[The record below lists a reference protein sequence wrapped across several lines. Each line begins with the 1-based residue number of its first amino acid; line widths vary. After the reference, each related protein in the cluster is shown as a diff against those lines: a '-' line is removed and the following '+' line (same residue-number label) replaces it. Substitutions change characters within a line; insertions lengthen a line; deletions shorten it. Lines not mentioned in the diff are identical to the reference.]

1 MSQSRN
7 YRIVVADD
15 DGQVG
20 RRLTD
25 FLKEKNFD
33 AVQCPNGED
42 LKKILREPS
51 WVPHF
56 ILADLVLPG
65 CNAIEL
71 CGLVK
76 QIPHLASNDTKV
88 LVISAHNSV
97 ANIKDCL
104 KAGASDYILKPFKF
118 DDMVSRLIFHI
129 QKKRQLPEAERED
142 PGKLSGGD
150 LYMHLL
156 EIVMKEATGSKKL
169 QDTLYNLVKMLAIT
183 LKAVRCNIVET
194 SEDRMT
200 GFIMA
205 SSDDRSATGI
215 KIDLSRYPE
224 IHHVMNTEKPVV
236 IENLDSDPVLAEIKK
251 SFVNISFNSMM
262 VCPLKKR
269 GQFYGVMAARMDKS
283 VAGFTDRD
291 IRFAQLM
298 AHVISLTISSDLPLP
313 LELRTP
319 AA

>member
-1 MSQSRN
+1 MSSSRN
-7 YRIVVADD
+7 YRVIVADD

-33 AVQCPNGED
+33 AVQISNGDD
-42 LKKILREPS
+42 LKKLLNNPD

-56 ILADLVLPG
+56 VMADLVLPG
-65 CNAIEL
+65 CNALEL

-76 QIPHLASNDTKV
+76 QIPHLSANDTKV
-88 LVISAHNSV
+88 MVMSAHNSLT
-97 ANIKDCL
+97 NIKDSL
-104 KAGASDYILKPFKF
+104 KAGAADYVLKPFKF
-118 DDMVSRLIFHI
+118 EDMIQRLIFHI
-129 QKKRQLPEAERED
+129 QKKRIVPEPERED
-142 PGKLSGGD
+142 AGRLQGGD

-156 EIVMKEATGSKKL
+156 EIVLKEATTPRKL
-169 QDTLYNLVKMLAIT
+169 SDTLFNLVKMLALT
-183 LKAVRCNIVET
+183 LKAVRCNIVMT
-194 SEDRMT
+194 SEDRLS
-200 GFIMA
+200 GYIQA
-205 SSDDRSATGI
+205 SSDDRAATGI

-251 SFVNISFNSMM
+251 SFKNVSFNSMM

-269 GQFYGVMAARMDKS
+269 GEFYGVMVARMDKS
-283 VAGFTDRD
+283 AGGFTDRD

-298 AHVISLTISSDLPLP
+298 AQIVSLTISSDLPLP
-313 LELRTP
+313 LELRKP
-319 AA
+319 A

>member
-7 YRIVVADD
+7 YRVIVADD

-33 AVQCPNGED
+33 AKQCSNGED
-42 LKKILREPS
+42 LKKMLREPE

-71 CGLVK
+71 CGLSK
-76 QIPHLASNDTKV
+76 SIPHLSANETKV
-88 LVISAHNSV
+88 LVISAHNSLQ
-97 ANIKDCL
+97 NIKDCL
-104 KAGASDYILKPFKF
+104 KAGAADYILKPFKF
-118 DDMVSRLIFHI
+118 EDMIQRLIFHI
-129 QKKRQLPEAERED
+129 QKKRMLPEAERED
-142 PGKLSGGD
+142 TGRLQGGD
-150 LYMHLL
+150 LYLHLL
-156 EIVMKEATGSKKL
+156 EIVLKEATTSRKL
-169 QDTLYNLVKMLAIT
+169 SDTLFNLTKMMAIT
-183 LKAVRCNIVET
+183 LKAVRCNIVQT
-194 SEDRMT
+194 SEDRLT
-200 GFIMA
+200 GTIQA
-205 SSDDRSATGI
+205 SSDDRAATGI

-236 IENLDSDPVLAEIKK
+236 IENMESDPVLAEIKK
-251 SFVNISFNSMM
+251 LFKNVSFNSMM

-269 GQFYGVMAARMDKS
+269 GEFYGIMAARMDKS
-283 VAGFTDRD
+283 AGGFTDRD

-298 AHVISLTISSDLPLP
+298 AHVISLTISADLPLP
-313 LELRTP
+313 IELRTP
-319 AA
+319 A

>member
-7 YRIVVADD
+7 YKVIVADD

-33 AVQCPNGED
+33 ARQCSNGED
-42 LKKILREPS
+42 LKKMLREPD
-51 WVPHF
+51 WVPNF

-71 CGLVK
+71 CGLAK
-76 QIPHLASNDTKV
+76 QIPHLSANETKV
-88 LVISAHNSV
+88 LVISAHNSLQ
-97 ANIKDCL
+97 NIKDCL
-104 KAGASDYILKPFKF
+104 KAGASDYVLKPFKF
-118 DDMVSRLIFHI
+118 EDMIQRLIFHI
-129 QKKRQLPEAERED
+129 QKKRIVTDAERED
-142 PGKLSGGD
+142 AGRLQGGD
-150 LYMHLL
+150 LYLHLL
-156 EIVMKEATGSKKL
+156 EIVLKEATMNRKL
-169 QDTLYNLVKMLAIT
+169 SDTLFNLTKMMAIT

-194 SEDRMT
+194 S
-200 GFIMA
+200 
-205 SSDDRSATGI
+205 DDRLSGIILASNDDRGATGI

-251 SFVNISFNSMM
+251 SFKNISFNSMM
-262 VCPLKKR
+262 VCPIKKR
-269 GQFYGVMAARMDKS
+269 GEFYGIMAARMDKS
-283 VAGFTDRD
+283 AGGFSDRD

-298 AHVISLTISSDLPLP
+298 AYVISMAISADLPMP
-313 LELRTP
+313 LELRNP
-319 AA
+319 A